1 MKPLHGTRC
10 LVTGGS
16 GFVGRRLVEALLA
29 QGARVR
35 VLDRLRPEAAHVD
48 AHVGDIADPATAAR
62 ACADIDLVFHTAC
75 VMALHEHAPARVR
88 RDARRTNVDGTATLL
103 AASAAAG
110 VRRFVF
116 TSSNHVVLGDAPIFG
131 GDERLPYADDARD
144 IYTRTKIAA
153 ECLVLAAH
161 DASSPSG
168 LRTCALRP
176 GGIYGPGDA
185 HFVPRIV
192 RSTRLLRR
200 RPRLGPRSAL
210 VDLTHVDNLV
220 HAHLLAAERLAS
232 HTSIGGRAFFISDGS
247 PITVDDFG
255 RHVLAAI
262 GHHHPGLGLP
272 QALLHRTVGAWE
284 RLWARALLPRPP
296 LAPARSR
303 PCRSRITSAST
314 GPAPSSATP
323 RSSTPLAARAT
334 PPATTSR
341 ATPARSGQW
350 VTSRAEAVEL
360 AAHTMIRIKV
370 EHVLEPK
377 GGE

>member
-153 ECLVLAAH
+153 ERLVLAAH

-296 LAPARSR
+296 FGACEIKTVQVAHHFSIDRAR
-303 PCRSRITSAST
+303 AEL
-314 GPAPSSATP
+314 GY
-323 RSSTPLAARAT
+323 TPLFDAARGARD
-334 PPATTSR
+334 AARDYLSR
-341 ATPARSGQW
+341 TPARSGQW